1 MTDSPNP
8 LFRGKATEKRFG
20 APFNQLTDMQELNDF
35 PDLLMNSLRGFGQSI
50 AAVLPRLI
58 GALII
63 LLIGWLIA
71 KLVAY
76 LVLKL
81 LQSIKF
87 NQLTDK
93 VGAGEMLRKANMQL
107 SAAQLISRFVY
118 WILLLFVIITA
129 ADVMGWAAVSQEI
142 SKLISYLPQLLSALV
157 FFVIGYYIAGF
168 VRDLVRG
175 AATTLGISAG
185 RIVSTVIYYL
195 LLLLVSLTA
204 LDQAGVDTTILTSNF
219 LVILGAVM
227 LAAAIS
233 YGFAS
238 RHVLANILA
247 AFFNRRTVQVGQL
260 IEFKGQ
266 RGRVVEINALSVV
279 LLLAEKD
286 KLIIPANEL
295 INSPIKVIGE

>member
-1 MTDSPNP
+1 
-8 LFRGKATEKRFG
+8 
-20 APFNQLTDMQELNDF
+20 MQELNDF